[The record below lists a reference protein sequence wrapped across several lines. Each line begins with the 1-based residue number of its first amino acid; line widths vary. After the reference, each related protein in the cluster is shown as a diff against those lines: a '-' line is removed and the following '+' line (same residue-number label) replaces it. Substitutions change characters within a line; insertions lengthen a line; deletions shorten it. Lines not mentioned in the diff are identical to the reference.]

1 MCGIVG
7 YVGKKNAIKV
17 IISGLETLEY
27 RGYDSA
33 GIAYRNVNNELK
45 IIENGGHTYYL
56 NNGRKLI
63 SVSAITKLFGSK
75 YLEIPEYILS
85 KAKEAGE
92 AIHNDIQS
100 FLNGNEPKQSTIE
113 FYKWKLSNTKGN
125 ILGFEKLI
133 YDNTFIGFIDIDLED
148 CFIELKTRTTDN
160 VLDIETVLQ
169 CEVYKRIIN
178 KPYHIV
184 NINRKTNKVVELK
197 PTEEQIKQ
205 VNEFIDKFVELS
217 KVIEWK

>member
-1 MCGIVG
+1 MQ
-7 YVGKKNAIKV
+7 N
-17 IISGLETLEY
+17 S
-27 RGYDSA
+27 
-33 GIAYRNVNNELK
+33 ELK
-45 IIENGGHTYYL
+45 IIESNGHTYYL
-56 NNGRKLI
+56 KDGKKLI
-63 SVSAITKLFGSK
+63 STSAITKLFGSK

-92 AIHNDIQS
+92 AIHNDIQT
-100 FLNGNEPKQSTIE
+100 FLNGNEPKLSTIE
-113 FYKWKLSNTKGN
+113 FYKWKLSNTKGQ

-133 YDNTFIGFIDIDLED
+133 YDDTFIGFIDIDLSD

-169 CEVYKRIIN
+169 CEIYKRIVN

-184 NINRKTNKVVELK
+184 NINRKTNKVVELI
-197 PTEEQIKQ
+197 PTDEQIKQ
-205 VNEFIDKFVELS
+205 VNEFIDQFVKLS